1 MEPKV
6 LFTKKIFFNG
16 KWETVN
22 VYPTAV
28 ARGFGALD
36 RKGTRGLNKKPT
48 SLHVTDLYG
57 LQTVP
62 VKYPETA

>member
-6 LFTKKIFFNG
+6 LFTKKIFYNG
-16 KWETVN
+16 KWETVK

-36 RKGTRGLNKKPT
+36 RKGTRGL
-48 SLHVTDLYG
+48 
-57 LQTVP
+57 
-62 VKYPETA
+62 VKYSKTI

>member
-36 RKGTRGLNKKPT
+36 RKGTRGL
-48 SLHVTDLYG
+48 
-57 LQTVP
+57 
-62 VKYPETA
+62 VKYSKTI